1 MNLEIINQIIQNE
14 FESGRK
20 DLVSV
25 GYGFKLKNG
34 ERTGELSLVFRFKKK
49 KPLSE
54 LNDDEIIPKTITLSG
69 ETYSTDII
77 EGVVGSIAYQ
87 YCPSST
93 YWWQQWPPTVPNRY
107 YTRPLKGGISITNF
121 SKMANSV
128 GTLGFIAVDNDTNSL
143 VGVTNNHV
151 IILDAWYASL
161 RPPQNGKTNAY
172 LDRVTQPNEFTGN
185 NPGYGFSFSIGYVK
199 KYVPITGLTT
209 PITYNKADAAL
220 CTLNQT
226 DIDPLTSF
234 QIVGMTGWTQPM
246 EFATTAEI
254 DNLLI
259 SDPFLFS
266 AGRTSGAK
274 GEGVSKLLI
283 QTLNTT
289 SSLEYYKQGI
299 EIPAYFTRCIE
310 FIMSSSTTTQGNYC
324 YDPIYA
330 GDSGSALCAEINGVR
345 KIIGLVFAASYLPS
359 ASAPGTNGPYADRY
373 LTGFANRIDDV
384 ASLLNIS
391 AWTGQTVNY
400 TNLNT
405 TESVCLSTNASDK
418 FVVLSGKTFWQL
430 GLC

>member
-1 MNLEIINQIIQNE
+1 MNLDIINQIIQNE
-14 FESGRK
+14 FESGRNN
-20 DLVSV
+20 LVSV
-25 GYGFKLKNG
+25 GYGFKVKNG
-34 ERTGELSLVFRFKKK
+34 ERTGELSFIYRFKEK
-49 KPLSE
+49 KPLSQ
-54 LNDDEIIPKTITLSG
+54 LDTNQIIPKTISLSG
-69 ETYSTDII
+69 ETYTTDVI
-77 EGVVGSIAYQ
+77 EGVISPIAYEF
-87 YCPSST
+87 CPSST
-93 YWWQQWPPTVPNRY
+93 YWWQQWPPPVPNRNF
-107 YTRPLKGGISITNF
+107 TRPLKGGLSISNF
-121 SKMANSV
+121 SKMANST

-151 IILDAWYASL
+151 IVLDSWYASL

-172 LDRVTQPNEFTGN
+172 LDKVIQPNEPTI
-185 NPGYGFSFSIGYVK
+185 YGFQYEIGYVK

-209 PITYNKADAAL
+209 PVTYNKADAAL
-220 CTLNQT
+220 CTLNQS

-246 EFATTAEI
+246 EFATTSEI

-259 SDPFLFS
+259 SNPYLFS

-274 GEGVSKLLI
+274 GEGIGKLLI
-283 QTLNTT
+283 SSLNTT
-289 SSLEYYKQGI
+289 SSLEYYKQGVK
-299 EIPAYFTRCIE
+299 IPAYFSRCIE

-345 KIIGLVFAASYLPS
+345 KIIGVVFAAGYIPS
-359 ASAPGTNGPYADRY
+359 PAPPGTNGPYADRY
-373 LTGFANRIDDV
+373 LTGVANRIDDV